1 MPQMAPISWLF
12 MFIMFSL
19 TLLMFCSSNYFL
31 FMASPTQASEKK
43 INFNSFNWKW

>member
-1 MPQMAPISWLF
+1 MPQMAPLSWLF

-31 FMASPTQASEKK
+31 FSILPSQAEKSSIK
-43 INFNSFNWKW
+43 FNSFNWKW